1 MIVSQLLL
9 IGLVLIVAGILVLLY
24 SIIKEDGG
32 ARVEAGGLVMIGP
45 IPILVASSR
54 RIGLALLLI
63 TAAILAVLIASMAG
77 VAS

>member
-9 IGLVLIVAGILVLLY
+9 IGLVLIIAGILVLLY
-24 SIIKEDGG
+24 SIIKEGGG

-63 TAAILAVLIASMAG
+63 TAAILAVLIVSMAG

>member
-1 MIVSQLLL
+1 MAALQLLL
-9 IGLVLIVAGILVLLY
+9 IGLVLIIAGILVLVY
-24 SIIKEDGG
+24 SMIKEGG
-32 ARVEAGGLVMIGP
+32 GRVEAGGLIMIGP

-63 TAAILAVLIASMAG
+63 AAAVLAVLIVFTAG